1 MPLRMSGLI
10 SGMDT
15 ESIIKEL
22 MSAQST
28 KKTKVEQKKTKL
40 EWKQEKWA
48 ELNTKIYK
56 LYTDKLSKLR
66 LESSYT
72 TKKVTSSNEDMV
84 TATATAS
91 AGSGSHTIEV
101 SEMASAQ
108 YVTGKKMEGLKQDS
122 KLTDVGVTAGTVV
135 KITSGTGENATVKTL
150 EVTDS
155 TTIKDLVTTM
165 TDAGLNA
172 SFDEKQGRFF
182 INGKNSGK
190 DNVFS
195 IQTFGIGNSTTAKE
209 LLSAANDLKSTV
221 GLTDSQISSYR
232 TLLTDLEK
240 KEAAYDSAAE
250 KDKATA
256 WAELQTAQKSVSDME
271 ETFYKAEAQAKVV
284 ADRLAALKEAQAG
297 TSSDTE
303 AQEAYAKLEL
313 SIKKS
318 YYKLD
323 SSGALE
329 SPETFTQE
337 VLDKEKESLK
347 SQATANIEK
356 QIEEG
361 TLTFANDD
369 EKKAAI
375 EAEYQSIVLN
385 YGATEEEALQKK
397 ATESYNATLAAAIQK
412 SVVGYPATTEGAE
425 KVTAKIEELKTAGI
439 IDTALSSYKTALKNY
454 NNEISDAV
462 ENETNMISGQLAG
475 LGLTNIK
482 EGAVVEQADAGMV
495 TIIKASDSKITLDG
509 AELTNTGNSF
519 SVAGVTYNLKNL
531 TAGAKV
537 SITVTNDTQAV
548 FDKVKDFVKSYNE
561 LLEEMN
567 TLYSADS
574 SRGYEPLS
582 DEEKE
587 AMSDEQI
594 ELWENKIKDSLLR
607 RDDTLSSVLSTMRS
621 SLQTSVT
628 VNGNKYSLS
637 SFGIATS
644 SDYTEKG
651 KLHIYGDSEDSE
663 FAEKTDRLLEQ
674 FSNNPEEAGTALS
687 KIFGNLYNSLQDKM
701 KSSSV
706 SSALTFYNDK
716 QMKKQ
721 ITTYAKDIS
730 NWETKLQ
737 DMENRY
743 YKQFTAMETALSK
756 LQSQSSYLTSLMG
769 GTSS

>member
-323 SSGALE
+323 SSGGLE

-495 TIIKASDSKITLDG
+495 TIIQASDSKITLDG

-721 ITTYAKDIS
+721 ITTYSKDIS
-730 NWETKLQ
+730 NWETKLEE
-737 DMENRY
+737 MENRY